1 MGKARSEVRSISFM
15 DLEAPRDEVLT
26 QKDQA
31 NTCVSTAWLR
41 LSGGKSYE
49 VPNHDAA
56 FVTQS
61 KIEIGL
67 DLNDKGIAKRS
78 VYCAILHITQIE
90 ELQTA

>member
-1 MGKARSEVRSISFM
+1 MFNAIQLKEYM
-15 DLEAPRDEVLT
+15 DAKPFRPFRVH
-26 QKDQA
+26 
-31 NTCVSTAWLR
+31 
-41 LSGGKSYE
+41 LSDGKSYE

-67 DLNDKGIAKRS
+67 DLNEKGIAKRS